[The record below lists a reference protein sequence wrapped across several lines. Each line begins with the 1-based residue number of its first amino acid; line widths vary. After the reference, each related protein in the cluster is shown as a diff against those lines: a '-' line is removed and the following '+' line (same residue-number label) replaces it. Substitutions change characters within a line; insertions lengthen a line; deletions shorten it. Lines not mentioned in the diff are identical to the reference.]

1 MTHTWTRRLIEVVLV
16 FALVAEIWRFFTTRN
31 TAQDIIADAIELV
44 GLVIIGLIG
53 LYMEIRSLRFVKR
66 G

>member
-16 FALVAEIWRFFTTRN
+16 FAFVAEIWRFFTTRN
-31 TAQDIIADAIELV
+31 TSQGIIADVIELV
-44 GLVIIGLIG
+44 WLVIIGLVC
-53 LYMEIRSLRFVKR
+53 LYMEIRSSRFVKR

>member
-31 TAQDIIADAIELV
+31 TSQDIIADVIELV
-44 GLVIIGLIG
+44 GLVVIGLAC
-53 LYMEIRSLRFVKR
+53 LYVEVRSSRFVKR